1 MANDS
6 VQTISYEEF
15 NNGIADMKGT
25 EDIAINSSVYIIS
38 DDTVTIVPGSTSSA
52 VTAKTLGWTVRPFDY
67 SDDNRVGVQSKYNR
81 RTHRTVATGAT
92 VAAGDFVMLDL
103 TLPGT
108 IRPWEQGVDYESQKL
123 GIALVGAVPAGTAH
137 IAEE

>member
-15 NNGIADMKGT
+15 NNGIADMKGLV
-25 EDIAINSSVYIIS
+25 DIDINTSVYVVS
-38 DDTVTIVPGSTSSA
+38 DDTVSAVYAGISSA
-52 VTAKTLGWTVRPFDY
+52 TIAKRFGWTVRPFDF
-67 SDDNRVGVQSKYNR
+67 SDDKRVGVQSKYNR

-92 VAAGDFVMLDL
+92 VAAGDHVALDQ
-103 TLPGT
+103 TIPTT
-108 IRPWEQGVDYESQKL
+108 IRPWVRGTDEEDLKIGQC
-123 GIALVGAVPAGTAH
+123 LVGAIPAATAH